1 MNFFKLDDYLNF
13 GEDPI
18 KDLNFENKIQEY
30 NTYFSN
36 EIKNKLPDKFLKE
49 YYLYHGFHDWK
60 LISIKMDYFNEDNS
74 LTITLFDD
82 FNHIKKSIVYH
93 FVKTFKSD
101 FNSGYFESIMNK
113 DFGIDEFGIIDDNC
127 FSHEVYFPSGAS
139 YIVHFL
145 DIEIL
150 SL

>member
-1 MNFFKLDDYLNF
+1 
-13 GEDPI
+13 
-18 KDLNFENKIQEY
+18 
-30 NTYFSN
+30 
-36 EIKNKLPDKFLKE
+36 
-49 YYLYHGFHDWK
+49 
-60 LISIKMDYFNEDNS
+60 MDYFNEENS

-113 DFGIDEFGIIDDNC
+113 DFGIDEFSLIDDTC

-150 SL
+150 SP